1 MQEHSYCP
9 QSRVDLKVAV
19 QTVNYGTRS
28 HPASVV
34 TCGDFSAA
42 PDAVW
47 EALMFY
53 EDVTR
58 PAPVFLRGILPTP
71 LGSEGCKSEVGGE
84 VRCRY
89 VTGHLLKRVTHI
101 IRGRSYSFEIIEQNL
116 SLRGGIK
123 VLGGNYVLHRLSQ
136 NWTRVALLTRYESP
150 NQPRW
155 LFGRLEAVVC
165 HLFHRHILTAIR
177 NNVRRNVPTRD
188 E

>member
-1 MQEHSYCP
+1 
-9 QSRVDLKVAV
+9 
-19 QTVNYGTRS
+19 
-28 HPASVV
+28 
-34 TCGDFSAA
+34 
-42 PDAVW
+42 
-47 EALMFY
+47 MFY
-53 EDVTR
+53 EDVT

-71 LGSEGCKSEVGGE
+71 LGSEGCKSEVGSE

-123 VLGGNYVLHRLSQ
+123 LVGGNYLLDRLPQ
-136 NWTRVALLTRYESP
+136 NWTRVALSTCYESP

-165 HLFHRHILTAIR
+165 HSFHHHILTAIR
-177 NNVRRNVPTRD
+177 NKVRPTVPTRD